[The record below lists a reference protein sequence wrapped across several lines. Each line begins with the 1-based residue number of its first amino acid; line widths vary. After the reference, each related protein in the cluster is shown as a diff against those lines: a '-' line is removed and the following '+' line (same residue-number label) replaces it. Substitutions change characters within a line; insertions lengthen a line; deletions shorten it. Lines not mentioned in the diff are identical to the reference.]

1 MYSTQQ
7 ANLVSDYG
15 SFFSQWDWDQYA
27 TFTFACKQSPASCI
41 RHWNEFI
48 DSLGRTTR
56 GRVGWIRA
64 DEERWSGCGTP
75 EVPLHFHSLLK
86 YQHVPAPE
94 AVAALWKAKA
104 GDAQVEAY
112 LHDGGGCGGGGGA
125 ALYVAKMLPYEDAR
139 WDMGGLNDF
148 PRSGDSPIRGSRN

>member
-15 SFFSQWDWDQYA
+15 DFFRGWDWDHYA
-27 TFTFACKQSPASCI
+27 TLTFGHRQSPASCI

-56 GRVGWIRA
+56 GRVGWVRT

-94 AVAALWKAKA
+94 AVEAIWKAKA
-104 GDAQVEAY
+104 GDAHVEVY
-112 LHDGGGCGGGGGA
+112 RSGGGGGA
-125 ALYVAKMLPYEDAR
+125 SYYVAKMLPYADTR
-139 WDMGGLNDF
+139 WDLGGLKDF
-148 PRSGDSPIRGSRN
+148 PRSADSPIRGSRN